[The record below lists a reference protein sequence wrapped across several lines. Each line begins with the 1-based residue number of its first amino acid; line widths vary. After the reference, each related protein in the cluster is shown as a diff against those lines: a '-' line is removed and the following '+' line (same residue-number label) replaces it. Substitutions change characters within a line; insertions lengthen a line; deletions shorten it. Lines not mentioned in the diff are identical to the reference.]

1 MSDVLATAT
10 TVVSL
15 LLAVIALIASARDRA
30 PDQVQFAGTV
40 VVNVVAVLLLAA
52 AVVTWVGGTG
62 PREVAT
68 FVGYGLTLA
77 LLPAGAWIVGKMEP
91 TRFGSL
97 IVGVAALIMPVLVL
111 RMGQVWGA

>member
-1 MSDVLATAT
+1 MSDVLATVT

-15 LLAVIALIASARDRA
+15 LLAAIALIATMRDRA
-30 PDQVQFAGTV
+30 PDRVQFVGTV
-40 VVNVVAVLLLAA
+40 AVNAVAVLLLAA
-52 AVVTWVGGTG
+52 AVVTWIGGSG

-68 FVGYGLTLA
+68 FIGYGLTLA

-111 RMGQVWGA
+111 RLGQVWGV